1 MNAPK
6 IKVKRTGK
14 KRNFNN
20 TLGLFLLILMRI
32 KLINVIELK
41 ENKINKYAKFDI
53 F

>member
-1 MNAPK
+1 MNTPK
-6 IKVKRTGK
+6 NKVKRTGK

-20 TLGLFLLILMRI
+20 TLGLFLLILIRI
-32 KLINVIELK
+32 KLIKVIELK